1 MEHINREKAYEILK
15 KYMVGENYI
24 EHSLAVEA
32 IMRKIAEKIAPDKE
46 TRFAA
51 GANREYM
58 MHIER
63 CGIPYAEFAEL
74 SLDAMKDF
82 AY

>member
-32 IMRKIAEKIAPDKE
+32 IMRKIAEKLHQIKKLVSLQVQ
-46 TRFAA
+46 T
-51 GANREYM
+51 AN
-58 MHIER
+58 I
-63 CGIPYAEFAEL
+63 
-74 SLDAMKDF
+74 
-82 AY
+82 